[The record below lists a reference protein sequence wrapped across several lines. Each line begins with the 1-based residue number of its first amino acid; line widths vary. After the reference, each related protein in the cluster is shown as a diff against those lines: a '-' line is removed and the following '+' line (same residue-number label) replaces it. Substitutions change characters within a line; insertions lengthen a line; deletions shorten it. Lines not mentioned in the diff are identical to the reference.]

1 MATYLVEGSFLPSNT
16 ASIHLNS
23 VPFFK
28 IKPVCIVFIM
38 GKKKHVSENKTWH
51 KKWLGKSLSVQVSRQ
66 QIRGKVLVHAD
77 YANRSGG
84 PDFVKHAD
92 VILER

>member
-1 MATYLVEGSFLPSNT
+1 
-16 ASIHLNS
+16 
-23 VPFFK
+23 
-28 IKPVCIVFIM
+28 M

-51 KKWLGKSLSVQVSRQ
+51 NKWLGKSLSVQVSRQ

>member
-28 IKPVCIVFIM
+28 IKPVQSSSWGRRSMFQKIKPGIKNGWASHFLF
-38 GKKKHVSENKTWH
+38 KYHVSK
-51 KKWLGKSLSVQVSRQ
+51 LGGR
-66 QIRGKVLVHAD
+66 LVHAD
-77 YANRSGG
+77 YVNRRGG
-84 PDFVKHAD
+84 SDFVKHAG